1 MGRVMLSKS
10 LIQFSVDW
18 QGYVPSLLF
27 DLRPNY
33 GGGDEDNGKLL
44 QKVPYTHCCA
54 QWPQPCSRPP
64 LTHAST
70 RDSWTLMGK
79 SESASCRV
87 TAPFFWVLVH
97 TKFCLCLPRVCF
109 PVLCKFWWLY
119 GGVNGNLLQEAY
131 AVPRSTAPRDPA
143 PAAVHC
149 KPIPPQETLKY
160 SSVSVSVRSPGPG
173 VHKVCLSP
181 LSISG
186 TYGV

>member
-1 MGRVMLSKS
+1 MHTL
-10 LIQFSVDW
+10 LHSVPAALHQATAD
-18 QGYVPSLLF
+18 PRLCRRLL
-27 DLRPNY
+27 DAYR
-33 GGGDEDNGKLL
+33 
-44 QKVPYTHCCA
+44 QV
-54 QWPQPCSRPP
+54 WV
-64 LTHAST
+64 
-70 RDSWTLMGK
+70 
-79 SESASCRV
+79 SCGV
-87 TAPFFWVLVH
+87 TAPFSWVLVCRR
-97 TKFCLCLPRVCF
+97 FCLYPPRICF
-109 PVLCKFWWLY
+109 PGLCKFWWLY

-131 AVPRSTAPRDPA
+131 AIPRSTAPRDPA